1 MLFRIDKNL
10 FSEAWTLLLHKLQ
23 EKCFFVYVH
32 ETFDI
37 MMPRIFLQQG
47 IESKA
52 TYFVIGGTSWR
63 TYLSPVIIIVQ
74 IVFKNNMFKEQF
86 LLRNMTT

>member
-1 MLFRIDKNL
+1 
-10 FSEAWTLLLHKLQ
+10 
-23 EKCFFVYVH
+23 
-32 ETFDI
+32 

-47 IESKA
+47 IENKA